1 MRIVK
6 LSKESKENLLADLLK
21 RDPNNYGQYA
31 DTVQAIVDDV
41 KARGDEALLEY
52 TEKFD
57 KVKVTKDTIR
67 VTKEEID
74 EALKQVDPKLMEVMV
89 KSMKNIRA
97 FHEKQKQLSWFDTT
111 PDGTILGQ
119 RVTPLDSAGLYVPG
133 GKAAYPSSVLMNI
146 IPAEVAG
153 VNRIVMVTPPGKD
166 GKVNPVTLAA
176 AHIAGATEVY
186 KVGGA
191 QAIAALAF
199 GTESI
204 PKVNKIAGPGNIYVA
219 LAKKAVY
226 GHVSIDSIAGPSE
239 IMVLADES
247 ANAKFV
253 AADLLSQAEHDELA
267 CAILVTTSMEL
278 AEEVSKLTEEFIAGL
293 SRKEILQKSI
303 DNYGYIL
310 VADSMDD
317 AVDVVNEIA
326 PEHLEIQTINP
337 FETMTQVRNAG
348 AIFMGEYSSEPL
360 GDYFAGPNHVLP
372 TNGTAKFFSPLG
384 VDAYVKKSSI
394 IYYSKKAL
402 KPVSRDII
410 QFAENEY
417 LTAHANSIRVRFED
431 DKE

>member
-1 MRIVK
+1 MK
-6 LSKESKENLLADLLK
+6 LIKYPSKEQWTELLK
-21 RDPNNYGQYA
+21 RPALNTENLF
-31 DTVQAIVDDV
+31 DTVRSIINKVRAEGD
-41 KARGDEALLEY
+41 KAVLEY
-52 TEKFD
+52 EATFD
-57 KVKVTKDTIR
+57 KVTLSALAVTP
-67 VTKEEID
+67 EEIQVAGTLVSD
-74 EALKQVDPKLMEVMV
+74 ELKAAISLAKQNIETFHASQRFIGKKVETMNGVTCWQ
-89 KSMKNIRA
+89 KSVGI
-97 FHEKQKQLSWFDTT
+97 EK
-111 PDGTILGQ
+111 
-119 RVTPLDSAGLYVPG
+119 VGLYIPG
-133 GKAAYPSSVLMNI
+133 GTAPLFSTVLMLAVPAKIAGCKEIVLCTPPDKNGNI
-146 IPAEVAG
+146 HPAILFAAQLAG
-153 VNRIVMVTPPGKD
+153 VSKIFK
-166 GKVNPVTLAA
+166 
-176 AHIAGATEVY
+176 AGGV
-186 KVGGA
+186 
-191 QAIAALAF
+191 QAIAAMAY
-199 GTESI
+199 GTESV
-204 PKVNKIAGPGNIYVA
+204 PKVYKIFGPGNQYVTA
-219 LAKKAVY
+219 AKQL
-226 GHVSIDSIAGPSE
+226 VSLRDVAIDMPAGPSE
-239 IMVLADES
+239 VEVLADAS
-247 ANAKFV
+247 ANPVFV

-267 CAILVTTSMEL
+267 CAILVTTSMKL

-410 QFAENEY
+410 QFAESEY